1 MERTSPRLGLIAAA
15 ICLFLLFSLLFNS
28 YLGVFPA
35 IISDAIPGKF
45 HPHYYVANLFGLEG
59 SAPAYSEAGVISLQE
74 HLQLILLPIMI
85 VVARYGLKER
95 ATFEMPRV
103 ASLAEQAEAMEAGSV
118 ATVAR
123 DEEKGGLR
131 VIMSRIIVLS
141 MGLFLLLNSVI
152 GAFPGVLFGQFGS
165 RLHVAYAVMSKLGMD
180 PSGPIWSDA
189 GLSVSTQDVG
199 IFWILVFLAP
209 IAFRSRQ
216 RQDEQ
221 PSTQSSNL
229 PGVGRNQN
237 RVVNPLAQEVISSVL
252 GTTKEGVNGGAV
264 NSALLAMQ
272 SIIEENPVQATD
284 VMAPSIE
291 PTFGAIESTEVVGED
306 AVPLQEVENSV
317 PVPDFDAQPVDTPS
331 FTLDSS
337 TDEAILGLR
346 SEDVVP
352 LQEVENSVPVPDF
365 GAQPVEAPSFTLDS
379 SADEAILGLRSEDL
393 TVLSGDEDKVKEEQN
408 VSVESGIKMPED
420 DVLDA
425 VEEEPLLTA
434 VKVNETPIRN
444 LASHQDTVQP
454 KVEAIDIEEEKVLV
468 AEQIIRVEPTVEL
481 VSELEDEEE
490 VADEEPNP
498 SAIVPTVK
506 GVIPVRP
513 TNMPATAE
521 VDPRTGRW
529 MINGVPVGAKLGA
542 TGVAPRDE
550 SVRMGMDPISESK
563 KPSEIPSEPVV
574 SNESLA
580 ESVVSGDIEAQE
592 QNIPTKDGQAEP
604 PSLPVAPEP
613 GSRPIAERPKP
624 RNDEIKLPDMPKF

>member
-45 HPHYYVANLFGLEG
+45 HPHYYVANLFGFEG

-118 ATVAR
+118 ATVTR

-209 IAFRSRQ
+209 IAFRFRQ
-216 RQDEQ
+216 SQDEQ
-221 PSTQSSNL
+221 PSTPSSNL

-237 RVVNPLAQEVISSVL
+237 RVVNPLLQEVVSSVI
-252 GTTKEGVNGGAV
+252 GTKEGVNGGAV
-264 NSALLAMQ
+264 NSAILAMQ

-284 VMAPSIE
+284 VMSSSIE

-306 AVPLQEVENSV
+306 VVSSQQVENSV
-317 PVPDFDAQPVDTPS
+317 PVPNFDAQPVET
-331 FTLDSS
+331 
-337 TDEAILGLR
+337 
-346 SEDVVP
+346 
-352 LQEVENSVPVPDF
+352 
-365 GAQPVEAPSFTLDS
+365 PSFTLDS
-379 SADEAILGLRSEDL
+379 SADEAILGLRSEDVVPL
-393 TVLSGDEDKVKEEQN
+393 QGVEDSAPVPDFDAQPVDAPSFTLDTSADEAILGLRSEDITVLADDEDEVTEERN

-420 DVLDA
+420 DLLDA
-425 VEEEPLLTA
+425 VEEEPLLAA
-434 VKVNETPIRN
+434 VRVNEAPVGN
-444 LASHQDTVQP
+444 LASHQETVQP
-454 KVEAIDIEEEKVLV
+454 KVEAIDTEEEKVLV
-468 AEQIIRVEPTVEL
+468 AEQIVRVEPTIEL
-481 VSELEDEEE
+481 ISDSESEE
-490 VADEEPNP
+490 VLADEEPNKP
-498 SAIVPTVK
+498 DIVPTVK

-513 TNMPATAE
+513 ANMPATAE

-542 TGVAPRDE
+542 TGVASRDE
-550 SVRMGMDPISESK
+550 SVRVGMDPISESK
-563 KPSEIPSEPVV
+563 KPSEIPSESVL
-574 SNESLA
+574 SNEPPA
-580 ESVVSGDIEAQE
+580 EYVAPEDVEAQE
-592 QNIPTKDGQAEP
+592 MNAPTKDGQTEP
-604 PSLPVAPEP
+604 PSLPIAPEP
-613 GSRPIAERPKP
+613 GSRPVAERPKP
-624 RNDEIKLPDMPKF
+624 RKDEIQLPDMPKF

>member
-45 HPHYYVANLFGLEG
+45 HPHYYVANLFGFEG

-209 IAFRSRQ
+209 IAFRFRQ
-216 RQDEQ
+216 SQDEQ
-221 PSTQSSNL
+221 PSTPSSNL

-237 RVVNPLAQEVISSVL
+237 RVVNPLLQEVVSSVI
-252 GTTKEGVNGGAV
+252 GTKEGVNGGAV
-264 NSALLAMQ
+264 NSAILAMQ

-284 VMAPSIE
+284 VMSSSIE

-306 AVPLQEVENSV
+306 VVSSQQVENSV
-317 PVPDFDAQPVDTPS
+317 PVPNFDAQPVET
-331 FTLDSS
+331 
-337 TDEAILGLR
+337 
-346 SEDVVP
+346 
-352 LQEVENSVPVPDF
+352 
-365 GAQPVEAPSFTLDS
+365 PSFTLDS
-379 SADEAILGLRSEDL
+379 SADEAILGLRSEDVVPL
-393 TVLSGDEDKVKEEQN
+393 QEVEDSVPVPNFDAQPVETPSFTLDSSADEAILGLRSEDITVLSGDEDEVTEEQN

-420 DVLDA
+420 DLLDA
-425 VEEEPLLTA
+425 VEEEPLLAA
-434 VKVNETPIRN
+434 VRVNEAPVNN
-444 LASHQDTVQP
+444 LASHQETVQP

-468 AEQIIRVEPTVEL
+468 AEQIVRVEPTVEL
-481 VSELEDEEE
+481 ISDSEGEE
-490 VADEEPNP
+490 VLADEEPNKP
-498 SAIVPTVK
+498 DIVPTVK

-513 TNMPATAE
+513 ANMPATAE

-542 TGVAPRDE
+542 TGVASRDE
-550 SVRMGMDPISESK
+550 SVRVGMDPISESK
-563 KPSEIPSEPVV
+563 KPSEIPSESVLSYEPP
-574 SNESLA
+574 A
-580 ESVVSGDIEAQE
+580 EYVASEDVEAQE
-592 QNIPTKDGQAEP
+592 MNAPTKDGQTEP
-604 PSLPVAPEP
+604 PSLPITPEP
-613 GSRPIAERPKP
+613 GSRPVAERPKP
-624 RNDEIKLPDMPKF
+624 RKDEIQLPDMPKF

>member
-209 IAFRSRQ
+209 IAFRFRQ
-216 RQDEQ
+216 SQDEQ

-237 RVVNPLAQEVISSVL
+237 RVVNPLLQEVVSSVI
-252 GTTKEGVNGGAV
+252 GTKEGVNGGAV
-264 NSALLAMQ
+264 NSAILAMQ

-284 VMAPSIE
+284 VMSSSIE

-306 AVPLQEVENSV
+306 VVSSQQVENSV
-317 PVPDFDAQPVDTPS
+317 PVPNFD
-331 FTLDSS
+331 
-337 TDEAILGLR
+337 
-346 SEDVVP
+346 
-352 LQEVENSVPVPDF
+352 
-365 GAQPVEAPSFTLDS
+365 AQPVEAPSFTLDS
-379 SADEAILGLRSEDL
+379 SADEAILGLRSEDVVPL
-393 TVLSGDEDKVKEEQN
+393 QEVEDSVPVPNFDAQPVETPSFTLDSSADEAILGLRSEDITVLSGDEDEVTEEQN
-408 VSVESGIKMPED
+408 VSVESSIKMPED
-420 DVLDA
+420 DLLDA
-425 VEEEPLLTA
+425 VEEEPLLAA
-434 VKVNETPIRN
+434 VRVNEAPVNN
-444 LASHQDTVQP
+444 LASHQETVQP

-468 AEQIIRVEPTVEL
+468 AEQIVRVEPTVEL
-481 VSELEDEEE
+481 ISDSEGEE
-490 VADEEPNP
+490 VLADEEPNKP
-498 SAIVPTVK
+498 DIVPTVK

-513 TNMPATAE
+513 ANMPATAE

-542 TGVAPRDE
+542 TGVASRDE
-550 SVRMGMDPISESK
+550 SVRVGMDPISESK
-563 KPSEIPSEPVV
+563 KPSEIPSESVLSYEPP
-574 SNESLA
+574 A
-580 ESVVSGDIEAQE
+580 EYVASEDVEAQE
-592 QNIPTKDGQAEP
+592 MNAPTKDGQTEP
-604 PSLPVAPEP
+604 PSLPITPEP
-613 GSRPIAERPKP
+613 GSRPVAERPKP
-624 RNDEIKLPDMPKF
+624 RKDEIQLPDMPKF

>member
-15 ICLFLLFSLLFNS
+15 ICLFLLFSLLLNS

-141 MGLFLLLNSVI
+141 MGLFLLLNSMI

-216 RQDEQ
+216 SQDEQ
-221 PSTQSSNL
+221 PSTPSSNL

-237 RVVNPLAQEVISSVL
+237 RVVNPLLQEVVSSVI
-252 GTTKEGVNGGAV
+252 GTKEGVNGGAV
-264 NSALLAMQ
+264 NSAILAMQ

-284 VMAPSIE
+284 VMSSSIE

-306 AVPLQEVENSV
+306 VVSSQQVENSV
-317 PVPDFDAQPVDTPS
+317 PVPDFDAQPVETPS

-337 TDEAILGLR
+337 ADEAILGLR

-352 LQEVENSVPVPDF
+352 LQGVEDSAPVPDF
-365 GAQPVEAPSFTLDS
+365 DAQPVDAPSFTLDS
-379 SADEAILGLRSEDL
+379 SADEAILGLRSEDI
-393 TVLSGDEDKVKEEQN
+393 TVLSDDEDEVTEERN

-420 DVLDA
+420 DLLDA
-425 VEEEPLLTA
+425 VEEEPLLAA
-434 VKVNETPIRN
+434 VRVNEAPVGN
-444 LASHQDTVQP
+444 LASHQETVQP
-454 KVEAIDIEEEKVLV
+454 KVEAIDTEEEKVLV
-468 AEQIIRVEPTVEL
+468 AEQIVRVEPTVEL
-481 VSELEDEEE
+481 ISDSESEE
-490 VADEEPNP
+490 VLADEEPNKP
-498 SAIVPTVK
+498 DIVPTVK

-513 TNMPATAE
+513 ANMPATAE

-542 TGVAPRDE
+542 TGVASRDE
-550 SVRMGMDPISESK
+550 SVRVGMDPISESK
-563 KPSEIPSEPVV
+563 KPSEIPSESVL
-574 SNESLA
+574 SNEPPA
-580 ESVVSGDIEAQE
+580 EYVASEDVEAQE
-592 QNIPTKDGQAEP
+592 MNTPTKDGQTEP
-604 PSLPVAPEP
+604 PSLPITPEP
-613 GSRPIAERPKP
+613 GSRPVAERPKP
-624 RNDEIKLPDMPKF
+624 RKDEIQLPDMPKF

>member
-45 HPHYYVANLFGLEG
+45 HPHYYVANLFGFEG

-209 IAFRSRQ
+209 IAFRFRQ
-216 RQDEQ
+216 SQDEQ
-221 PSTQSSNL
+221 PSTPSSNL

-237 RVVNPLAQEVISSVL
+237 RVVNPLLQEVVSSVI
-252 GTTKEGVNGGAV
+252 GTKEGVNGGAV
-264 NSALLAMQ
+264 NSAILAMQ

-284 VMAPSIE
+284 VMSSSIE

-306 AVPLQEVENSV
+306 VVSSQQVENSV
-317 PVPDFDAQPVDTPS
+317 PVPNFDAQPVET
-331 FTLDSS
+331 
-337 TDEAILGLR
+337 
-346 SEDVVP
+346 
-352 LQEVENSVPVPDF
+352 
-365 GAQPVEAPSFTLDS
+365 PSFTLDS
-379 SADEAILGLRSEDL
+379 SADEAILGLRSEDVVPL
-393 TVLSGDEDKVKEEQN
+393 QEVEDSVPVPNFDAQPVETPSFTLDSSADEAILGLRSEDITVLSGGEDEVTEEQN

-420 DVLDA
+420 DLLDA
-425 VEEEPLLTA
+425 VEEEPLLAA
-434 VKVNETPIRN
+434 VRVNEAPVNN
-444 LASHQDTVQP
+444 LASHQETVQP

-468 AEQIIRVEPTVEL
+468 AEQIVRVEPTVEL
-481 VSELEDEEE
+481 ISDSEGEE
-490 VADEEPNP
+490 VLADEEPNKP
-498 SAIVPTVK
+498 DIVPTVK

-513 TNMPATAE
+513 ANMPATAE

-542 TGVAPRDE
+542 TGVASRDE
-550 SVRMGMDPISESK
+550 SVRVGMDPISESK
-563 KPSEIPSEPVV
+563 KPSEIPSESVLSYEPP
-574 SNESLA
+574 A
-580 ESVVSGDIEAQE
+580 EYVASEDVEAQE
-592 QNIPTKDGQAEP
+592 MNAPTKDGQTEP
-604 PSLPVAPEP
+604 PSLPITPEP
-613 GSRPIAERPKP
+613 GSRPVAERPKP
-624 RNDEIKLPDMPKF
+624 RKDEIQLPDMPKF

>member
-15 ICLFLLFSLLFNS
+15 ICLFLLFSLLLNS

-209 IAFRSRQ
+209 IAFRFRQ
-216 RQDEQ
+216 SQDEQ

-237 RVVNPLAQEVISSVL
+237 RVVNPLLQEVVSSVI
-252 GTTKEGVNGGAV
+252 GTKEGVNGGAV
-264 NSALLAMQ
+264 NSAILAMQ

-284 VMAPSIE
+284 VMSSSIE

-306 AVPLQEVENSV
+306 VVSSQQVENSV
-317 PVPDFDAQPVDTPS
+317 PVPNFDAQPVET
-331 FTLDSS
+331 
-337 TDEAILGLR
+337 
-346 SEDVVP
+346 
-352 LQEVENSVPVPDF
+352 
-365 GAQPVEAPSFTLDS
+365 PSFTLDS
-379 SADEAILGLRSEDL
+379 SADEAILGLRSEDI
-393 TVLSGDEDKVKEEQN
+393 TVLSGDEDEVTEEQN

-420 DVLDA
+420 DLLDA
-425 VEEEPLLTA
+425 VEEEPLLAA
-434 VKVNETPIRN
+434 VRVNEAPVGN
-444 LASHQDTVQP
+444 LASHQETVQP
-454 KVEAIDIEEEKVLV
+454 KVEAIDTEEEKVLV
-468 AEQIIRVEPTVEL
+468 AEQIVRVEPTVEL
-481 VSELEDEEE
+481 ISDSESEE
-490 VADEEPNP
+490 VLADEEPNKP
-498 SAIVPTVK
+498 DIVPTVK

-513 TNMPATAE
+513 ANMPATAE

-542 TGVAPRDE
+542 TGVASRDE
-550 SVRMGMDPISESK
+550 SVRVGMDPISESK
-563 KPSEIPSEPVV
+563 KPSEIPSESVL
-574 SNESLA
+574 SNEPPA
-580 ESVVSGDIEAQE
+580 EYVASEDVEAQE
-592 QNIPTKDGQAEP
+592 MNTPTKDGQTEP
-604 PSLPVAPEP
+604 PSLPITPEP
-613 GSRPIAERPKP
+613 GSRPVAERPKP
-624 RNDEIKLPDMPKF
+624 RKDEIQLPDMPKF

>member
-118 ATVAR
+118 ATVTR

-209 IAFRSRQ
+209 IAFRFRQ
-216 RQDEQ
+216 SQDEQ
-221 PSTQSSNL
+221 PSTPSSNL

-237 RVVNPLAQEVISSVL
+237 RVVNPLLQEVVSSVI
-252 GTTKEGVNGGAV
+252 GTKEGVNGGAV
-264 NSALLAMQ
+264 NSAILAMQ

-284 VMAPSIE
+284 VMSSSIE

-306 AVPLQEVENSV
+306 VVSSQQVENSV
-317 PVPDFDAQPVDTPS
+317 PVPNFDAQPVET
-331 FTLDSS
+331 
-337 TDEAILGLR
+337 
-346 SEDVVP
+346 
-352 LQEVENSVPVPDF
+352 
-365 GAQPVEAPSFTLDS
+365 PSFTLDS
-379 SADEAILGLRSEDL
+379 SADEAILGLRSEDVVPL
-393 TVLSGDEDKVKEEQN
+393 QGVEDSAPVPDFDAQPVDAPSFTLDTSADEAILGLRSEDITVLSDDEDEVTEERN

-420 DVLDA
+420 DLLDA
-425 VEEEPLLTA
+425 VEEEPLLAA
-434 VKVNETPIRN
+434 VRVNEAPVNN
-444 LASHQDTVQP
+444 LASHQETVQP
-454 KVEAIDIEEEKVLV
+454 KVEAIDTEEEKVLV
-468 AEQIIRVEPTVEL
+468 AEQIVRVEPTIEL
-481 VSELEDEEE
+481 ISDSESEE
-490 VADEEPNP
+490 VLADEEPNKP
-498 SAIVPTVK
+498 DIVPTVK

-513 TNMPATAE
+513 ANMPATAE

-542 TGVAPRDE
+542 TGVASRDE
-550 SVRMGMDPISESK
+550 SVRVGMDPISESK
-563 KPSEIPSEPVV
+563 KPSEIPSESVL
-574 SNESLA
+574 SNEPPA
-580 ESVVSGDIEAQE
+580 EYVASEDVEAQE
-592 QNIPTKDGQAEP
+592 MNAPTKDGQTEP
-604 PSLPVAPEP
+604 PSLPITPEP
-613 GSRPIAERPKP
+613 GSRPVAERPKP
-624 RNDEIKLPDMPKF
+624 RKDEIQLPDMPKF

>member
-317 PVPDFDAQPVDTPS
+317 PVPDF
-331 FTLDSS
+331 
-337 TDEAILGLR
+337 
-346 SEDVVP
+346 
-352 LQEVENSVPVPDF
+352 